1 MSAIAM
7 IACASNRPPAFI
19 SLIETASAASRRTT
33 SIMSRR
39 SKQLSSA
46 STGVSSAAVSCAM
59 TSRFAW
65 HRLLDEGRR
74 ELLDVAQD
82 LDGAERRQ
90 RLIVVDAKIDLVA
103 KLFPD
108 RCEMIEILAMRLHA
122 GFDLVDDVAVW
133 NHFPHSFEIG

>member
-19 SLIETASAASRRTT
+19 SLIETASAASRRIT

-46 STGVSSAAVSCAM
+46 STGVSSAAVSCDI
-59 TSRFAW
+59 T
-65 HRLLDEGRR
+65 
-74 ELLDVAQD
+74 QD

-90 RLIVVDAKIDLVA
+90 RLVVVNAQIDLVA
-103 KLFPD
+103 ELVAD
-108 RCEMIEILAMRLHA
+108 RLEMLEVLAMRLHA
-122 GFDLVDDVAVW
+122 GLDL
-133 NHFPHSFEIG
+133 